1 MAFASTTY
9 GFSAAA
15 VSQISNWVTGF
26 GLASLSLSPISPY
39 ERRIALISSRSMA
52 LLEQVAVL
60 IASRE
65 IPVEFMNSWPRGAE

>member
-1 MAFASTTY
+1 M
-9 GFSAAA
+9 
-15 VSQISNWVTGF
+15 
-26 GLASLSLSPISPY
+26 SPY

-65 IPVEFMNSWPRGAE
+65 ILVEFMNSWPRGAE